1 MKKWTETHSKLDR
14 MQLLKDLCKNKHW
27 PAEGD
32 KTGKGEKATDFPQR
46 FMQCLEF
53 AKYAPVFGQDK
64 NNEYCI
70 VPWTDIPETET
81 RTWQEIIGFN
91 PMEGFTNLDL
101 DGCYHLRIWSRTK
114 RALRSF
120 ELPKDELDP
129 TRSLPHNSVIKFRV
143 PGDTDDDGS
152 PKVPVEVIL
161 SSSLLVWLCFHGIPM
176 PKGSSKAAL
185 IEKVTLAVLM
195 KQKLDYERISLNSS
209 INRQSYISWEQMV
222 NVSDIRWD
230 KTPESGLTFLREKAK
245 LVDSS
250 YINEKFGLG
259 KNGVRERGWKRFNSG
274 SLDTYSL
281 RVGTAKMDG
290 EDDRVIIIEIKCTP
304 SVKSDVYG
312 VCLVFR
318 SDGTYLPNK
327 SKCDCPNGW
336 LFCSHSL
343 ALFLLVRLIQ
353 VKRDWTYD
361 DLCAFMPQPIK
372 SLQNIPLPA
381 SMVFKQGC
389 PRKAAFTLGKKLAKE
404 LPGYSQKDVESKRDA
419 DEAEEVDA
427 QKEVLTQKM
436 DEDVKSIDICQLLDD
451 FVTQSTDADEI
462 DKRINGE
469 VAEANQPASNGNGK
483 KRKKRKKKQKNKKL
497 TSNDIR
503 EYNESLVNGAVSDEV
518 QVKDL
523 LRHNRIQELVSNGMI
538 GSDMALTPHLK
549 FFEADRQRQLREKS
563 QARAAVSLPD
573 NCDVKYLEEFR
584 KRCGK

>member
-152 PKVPVEVIL
+152 PKVPVEVIP

-176 PKGSSKAAL
+176 PKGS
-185 IEKVTLAVLM
+185 
-195 KQKLDYERISLNSS
+195 
-209 INRQSYISWEQMV
+209 
-222 NVSDIRWD
+222 
-230 KTPESGLTFLREKAK
+230 
-245 LVDSS
+245 
-250 YINEKFGLG
+250 
-259 KNGVRERGWKRFNSG
+259 
-274 SLDTYSL
+274 
-281 RVGTAKMDG
+281 
-290 EDDRVIIIEIKCTP
+290 
-304 SVKSDVYG
+304 SDVYG